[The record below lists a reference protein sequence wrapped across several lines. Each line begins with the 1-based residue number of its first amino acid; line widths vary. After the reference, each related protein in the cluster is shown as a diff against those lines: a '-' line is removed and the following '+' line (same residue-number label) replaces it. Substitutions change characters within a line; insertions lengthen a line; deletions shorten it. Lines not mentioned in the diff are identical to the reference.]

1 VTEEDKTYN
10 IPEEIIDEMASVED
24 KEERVRALYDLSIKI
39 FNHFEVNQ
47 QVLYSLISIANKKKL
62 KEPFDS
68 EELAAVLE
76 IIICDKDERKK
87 TLDEATKALKKT
99 IEEAHSQGIFNK
111 GGKKPMPGMTAE
123 EIFQKTMKDEFK
135 NEPAPGQQ
143 DIGDALVA
151 LELATGITSYNMCMV
166 NFLLARQELGFKAND
181 STVDKLAKELSR
193 IVINESCRQLK
204 KNTFHFIDLK
214 FAKRGGSSTFDK
226 MTGNTPEKAKAEFD
240 QSIRRVVKRISQ
252 GVFNVEAQ
260 RQVIEGLAQAVKSEE
275 EGDA

>member
-1 VTEEDKTYN
+1 MTEEDKTYN